1 MCLIQSKWKAEP
13 IKIALISPYDF
24 AYPGGVTTHISR
36 LADQFTARGHRVHIM
51 APCSG
56 DPGAI
61 KGYDF
66 VPCGRPVPVPIGGSV
81 ARVSLS
87 VWKRPKIKSLL
98 RSGGFDVVHIH
109 EPFAPV
115 PPNLGARTSSALTVG
130 TFHAFHEHGHLY
142 RMSKY
147 MLRATPRRLDGRIA
161 VSDAARR
168 YVDKFFPGDYRIIPN
183 GIDYDRFVTPAPRL
197 EEFDDGRINLMFVGR
212 LEKRKGL
219 RYLLA
224 AYAELK
230 WDYPEL
236 RLIVVGPGEPDV
248 ESQRVMSERNLT
260 DVVFA
265 GRVSDEMLPRY
276 YQAADIFCS
285 PATGG
290 ESFGIVLLEAMAAGV
305 PIVASDIEGYHDVV
319 THGVEGLLARPRDGA
334 ALAGALRILIED
346 RARRDR
352 MGAAGRVKA
361 RKYRWSVV
369 ASRVLEFYEHTAAR
383 PELAG
388 VV

>member
-1 MCLIQSKWKAEP
+1 M
-13 IKIALISPYDF
+13 
-24 AYPGGVTTHISR
+24 TTHISR
-36 LADQFTARGHRVHIM
+36 LADQFTARGHQVHVL

-61 KGYDF
+61 EGYEF

-81 ARVSLS
+81 ARVSLTI
-87 VWKRPKIKSLL
+87 WKRPSLL
-98 RSGGFDVVHIH
+98 RNGGFDVVHIQ

-115 PPNLGARTSSALTVG
+115 PPILGARSSSALTIG

-161 VSDAARR
+161 VSNAARQ
-168 YVDKFFPGDYRIIPN
+168 YVDKFFPGDYEVIPN
-183 GIDYDRFVTPAPRL
+183 GIDYDRFATPAPRL
-197 EEFDDGRINLMFVGR
+197 EEFDDGRINIVFVGR

-236 RLIVVGPGEPDV
+236 RLIVVGPGEPDTD
-248 ESQRVMSERNLT
+248 SQRVMSERNLT

-265 GRVSDEMLPRY
+265 GRVSNDMLPRY
-276 YQAADIFCS
+276 YQASDIFCS
-285 PATGG
+285 PATGS
-290 ESFGIVLLEAMAAGV
+290 ESFGIVLLEAMAAGI
-305 PIVASDIEGYHDVV
+305 PIVASDIRGYQDVV
-319 THGVEGLLARPRDGA
+319 THGVEGLLARPRDGI
-334 ALAGALRILIED
+334 ALADALRILIED
-346 RARRDR
+346 RALRDR
-352 MGAAGRVKA
+352 MGAAGRLESQ
-361 RKYRWSVV
+361 KYRWSAV
-369 ASRVLEFYEHTAAR
+369 ASRVLEFYERTAAR

-388 VV
+388 TV

>member
-1 MCLIQSKWKAEP
+1 M
-13 IKIALISPYDF
+13 KIALVSPYDF

-36 LADQFTARGHRVHIM
+36 LADQFTAAGHGVHIL
-51 APCSG
+51 APYSG
-56 DPGAI
+56 DPGTVR
-61 KGYDF
+61 GYDL
-66 VPCGRPVPVPIGGSV
+66 VPCGRPVPLPVGGSV

-87 VWKRPKIKSLL
+87 IWKRPKIKTLL
-98 RSGGFDVVHIH
+98 RTGGFDVVHIH

-115 PPNLGARTSSALTVG
+115 PPNLAAHASPALTIG
-130 TFHAFHEHGHLY
+130 TFHAFRERGHLY

-161 VSDAARR
+161 VSNAARR
-168 YVDKFFPGDYRIIPN
+168 YVDKFFPGDYEVIPN
-183 GIDYDRFVTPAPRL
+183 GIDFERFATPVSRL
-197 EEFDDGRINLMFVGR
+197 EEFDDGRLNIVFVGR

-230 WDYPEL
+230 WDYPDL
-236 RLIVVGPGEPDV
+236 RLIVVGPGESDAG
-248 ESQRVMSERNLT
+248 SLRVMSERSLT

-265 GRVSDEMLPRY
+265 GRVSDEMLPAY
-276 YQAADIFCS
+276 YHAADIFCS

-305 PIVASDIEGYHDVV
+305 PIVASDIEGYRDVV
-319 THGVEGLLARPRDGA
+319 THGVDGLLARPRDDM
-334 ALAGALRILIED
+334 ALAGALRTLIED
-346 RARRDR
+346 RTLRTQ
-352 MGAAGRVKA
+352 MGAAGRRNA
-361 RKYRWSVV
+361 QKYRWPAV
-369 ASRVLEFYEHTAAR
+369 ASRVLDFYKRTAAR

-388 VV
+388 TV